1 MHQLFNESEQLVYD
15 ICRKS
20 FLSLW
25 SYANPLGK
33 NSKELCDTLI
43 VCDPDIIIISV
54 KDVRITDSDDIS
66 IDWKRWRKRAIDDS
80 ANRYMAL
87 KDGLRAHP
95 TSFEAT
101 EPSG

>member
-1 MHQLFNESEQLVYD
+1 MNQLFNDSEQFVYD

-33 NSKELCDTLI
+33 NLKELCDTLI

-54 KDVRITDSDDIS
+54 KNIQITDSGKENNGVRSGLLTDP
-66 IDWKRWRKRAIDDS
+66 DS
-80 ANRYMAL
+80 L
-87 KDGLRAHP
+87 
-95 TSFEAT
+95 
-101 EPSG
+101 